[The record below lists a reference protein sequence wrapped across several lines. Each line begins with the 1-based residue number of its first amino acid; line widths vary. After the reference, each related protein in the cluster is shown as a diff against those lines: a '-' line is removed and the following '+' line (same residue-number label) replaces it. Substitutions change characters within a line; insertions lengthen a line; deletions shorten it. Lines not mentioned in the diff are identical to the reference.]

1 MSKLLEESS
10 RFSLY
15 KNLYSVKPDLDINTN
30 ELYEIIKFGF
40 LRKEIKA
47 LRRHSD
53 KETRSDMKK
62 SILPAVTLSGQFIER
77 NEAGLKQ
84 HSGLLQIDFDASE
97 NYDTLFTKI
106 SADSYTYMAF
116 RSSEG
121 DKIHVVVKIN
131 DSKET
136 HESQFFALKEY
147 YQNTFSIT
155 IKTPFKEI
163 CRAMLLSFDP
173 NIYCNQN
180 SKIFTSLG
188 IVIQEEPQLDSEQL
202 KKQKGANSTLYK
214 RIQNIYIEFSIKQ
227 ETPAFMI
234 FQRKVFRQLFRNT
247 SKTKEQLHT

>member
-47 LRRHSD
+47 LRRNSD

-62 SILPAVTLSGQFIER
+62 SILPVVTLSGQFEER

-84 HSGLLQIDFDASE
+84 HSGLLQIDFEAAE
-97 NYDTLFTKI
+97 NYETLFSKI
-106 SADSYTYMAF
+106 SADEYTYMAF

-131 DSKET
+131 NSIET
-136 HESQFFALKEY
+136 HQSQFYALKEY

-155 IKTPFKEI
+155 IKTPFREI

-173 NIYCNQN
+173 DIYCNRN
-180 SKIFTSLG
+180 SKIFKALGTITS
-188 IVIQEEPQLDSEQL
+188 EESRLDLEQL
-202 KKQKGANSTLYK
+202 AMRKEANPTLYK
-214 RIQNIYIEFSIKQ
+214 RLQKLQFVFSIKQ
-227 ETPAFMI
+227 EIPAFMI
-234 FQRKVFRQLFRNT
+234 FQRKVFRQLFG
-247 SKTKEQLHT
+247 KTPKAKEQLHT